1 MIGQVSLQLAS
12 FFAASWKEIIG
23 IAFPTVGVAIS
34 VGAIWNSRSLFKKQ
48 QTAQQGIFNQQLEKA
63 QKAFTQ
69 DRAREFV
76 GQCKAYA
83 EEWMTFS
90 SLHNLLVPTTN
101 FQDWI
106 TILLNEA
113 TVLKESVVIYL
124 GSTPRLLQLIDS
136 FATLMQTT
144 FEDIAKTRFKRVFNP
159 NHVETYAIMPGDMIA
174 DWQGNVGFASRFFV
188 FQVTGEIQK
197 LILQNLRV

>member
-1 MIGQVSLQLAS
+1 MIGQVVFQLGS
-12 FFAASWKEIIG
+12 FFAASWKEIVG
-23 IAFPTVGVAIS
+23 IVFPTVGVVIS

-48 QTAQQGIFNQQLEKA
+48 QSSQQVIFQQQLEAA
-63 QKAFTQ
+63 QKAFLQ

-76 GQCKAYA
+76 GQCKVYA
-83 EEWMTFS
+83 EEWTTFS
-90 SLHNLLVPTTN
+90 SLHNLLVPVTN
-101 FQDWI
+101 FHDWI

-124 GSTPRLLQLIDS
+124 GSNPKLLQLIDS
-136 FATLMQTT
+136 FAIQMQTT
-144 FEDIAKTRFKRVFNP
+144 FEDTAKTRFKRVFNP
-159 NHVETYAIMPGDMIA
+159 NHVETYAIMPGDMVT

-197 LILQNLRV
+197 LILQNLKS